1 MKQALIET
9 KHQPFAS
16 LNFFEFRY
24 FLLYRFLFTVAI
36 RMQGVIVGWQ
46 IYEQTHNPLSLGL
59 IGLAEAVPYVV
70 SSFFSGHTAD
80 VVNRKVLMVSFTLVF
95 FMCAIALA
103 LFTLNNSSFL
113 LGYGVLPVY
122 SVIFVTGIARG
133 FLAPAVSA
141 LFAQIIPRAHYAN
154 ATAWNSNTWQT
165 AAVTG
170 PALGGLI
177 YSFAGVTNAY
187 YCVVFIILFSF
198 LMTFKIKKHPLP
210 IRKKIEPLM
219 QSLATGIRF
228 LFKTKTLLA
237 AITLDLF
244 AVLFGGAVA
253 ILPMFAH
260 DILKLGPAGLGFLNA
275 APFLGAVFMGFVLA
289 YLPPLKE
296 AGKWLLFC
304 VAGFGISTIL
314 FAFTTNFYLAFTLL
328 LIAGMFDCVSVII
341 RGTLQQFLTP
351 DDMRGRISALNNIF
365 IGSSNE
371 LGAFESGATAKLM
384 GLIPSIIFGGSM
396 SIFVV
401 LFSSLKFPELRKL
414 NLREI
419 K

>member
-1 MKQALIET
+1 MSQPSKEK
-9 KHQPFAS
+9 KHEPFAS
-16 LNFFEFRY
+16 LNFVEFRY

-46 IYEQTHNPLSLGL
+46 IYENTHDPLSLGL
-59 IGLAEAVPYVV
+59 IGLAEAVPYVI

-80 VVNRKVLMVSFTLVF
+80 VVNRKVLMVCFTVVF
-95 FMCAIALA
+95 LFCATALTI
-103 LFTLNNSSFL
+103 FTFNNSSFL
-113 LGYGVLPVY
+113 LTYGVFPVY
-122 SVIFVTGIARG
+122 AIIFISGIARG

-141 LFAQIIPRAHYAN
+141 LFAQIVPREHYAN

-170 PALGGLI
+170 PAFGGLI
-177 YSFAGVTNAY
+177 YGFAGVTNAY
-187 YCVVFIILFSF
+187 LCVVSLIVLAFV
-198 LMTFKIKKHPLP
+198 MTFKIKRHPLP

-219 QSLATGIRF
+219 ESLATGIRF
-228 LFKTKTLLA
+228 LFNTKSLLA

-260 DILKLGPAGLGFLNA
+260 DILKVGPEGLGFLNA
-275 APFLGAVFMGFVLA
+275 APFLGSVIMGIVLA
-289 YLPPLKE
+289 YIPPLKE
-296 AGKWLLFC
+296 AGKWLLYC
-304 VAGFGISTIL
+304 VAGFGIATIL
-314 FAFTTNFYLAFTLL
+314 FAFTTNFYLAFSLL

-341 RGTLQQFLTP
+341 RGTLQQLLTP
-351 DDMRGRISALNNIF
+351 DEMRGRISALNNIF

-371 LGAFESGATAKLM
+371 LGAFESGAMAKLM

-396 SIFVV
+396 SLVVV
-401 LFSSLKFPELRKL
+401 LFSSIKFPELRKL

-419 K
+419 R

>member
-1 MKQALIET
+1 MSPASKEK
-9 KHQPFAS
+9 KHEPLAS
-16 LNFFEFRY
+16 LNFVEFRY

-46 IYEQTHNPLSLGL
+46 IYEHTHDPLSLGL
-59 IGLAEAVPYVV
+59 IGLAEAVPYVI

-80 VVNRKVLMVSFTLVF
+80 VVNRKLLMVSFTIVF
-95 FMCAIALA
+95 LLCAIALT

-113 LGYGVLPVY
+113 INIGVLPVY
-122 SVIFVTGIARG
+122 SVIFVSGIARG

-141 LFAQIIPRAHYAN
+141 LFAQIVPREHYGT
-154 ATAWNSNTWQT
+154 ATAWNSNTWQI

-177 YSFAGVTNAY
+177 YGFAGVTNAY
-187 YCVVFIILFSF
+187 ICVVGLIVFAFI
-198 LMTFKIKKHPLP
+198 MTFKIKKHPLP
-210 IRKKIEPLM
+210 VRKKIEPLM
-219 QSLATGIRF
+219 ESLATGIRF
-228 LFKTKTLLA
+228 LFNTKSLLA

-253 ILPMFAH
+253 VLPMFAH
-260 DILKLGPAGLGFLNA
+260 DILKVGPAGLGFLNA
-275 APFLGAVFMGFVLA
+275 APFLGSVIMGIVLA
-289 YLPPLKE
+289 YIPPLKE

-304 VAGFGISTIL
+304 VAGFGVSTIL
-314 FAFTTNFYLAFTLL
+314 FAFATNFYLAFLLL

-341 RGTLQQFLTP
+341 RGTLQQLLTP

-371 LGAFESGATAKLM
+371 LGAFESGAAAKLM

-396 SIFVV
+396 SLLVV
-401 LFSSLKFPELRKL
+401 IFSSVKFPGLRKL